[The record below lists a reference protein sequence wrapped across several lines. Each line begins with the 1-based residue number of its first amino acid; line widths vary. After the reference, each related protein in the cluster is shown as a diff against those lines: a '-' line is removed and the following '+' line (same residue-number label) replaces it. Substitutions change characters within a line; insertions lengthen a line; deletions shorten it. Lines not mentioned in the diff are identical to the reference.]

1 MSTKILQCC
10 LKSIC
15 IYNVRRQYQR
25 ERERVCDGE
34 SGSRHT
40 GKFEVRKRASLEI
53 SQSTCLAECCTTV
66 PTTTTHGTAES
77 SLTLSLSAFE
87 GALARAALDSD
98 GSAWWP
104 RQRRL
109 DWPHSAFVVPAFSIF
124 SAVVSFGRSNG
135 RIALNI
141 SLV

>member
-77 SLTLSLSAFE
+77 SLTLSLSQHLKELWLGLFWTRMARLGGLVNVGLTGHSRRLLCLPSVYLVLSFRSVVLTGE
-87 GALARAALDSD
+87 SHSALA
-98 GSAWWP
+98 
-104 RQRRL
+104 
-109 DWPHSAFVVPAFSIF
+109 
-124 SAVVSFGRSNG
+124 
-135 RIALNI
+135 
-141 SLV
+141 